1 MRRVVSLFLPHL
13 AIERLR
19 RLERSAPRPA
29 ETLRLQ
35 LPVDDEP
42 GACSVPRG
50 GGWRPGAR
58 WARAGETSR
67 SAVEAQ
73 IATTPAH
80 ARPSMRELGRRS
92 EAAEHPFGGR
102 ADASAPSARSV
113 LPSSVPTDTA
123 AIALVGKVGRREEV
137 VAACTAAIALGISV
151 GMALTHARAL
161 VADLDCRP
169 ADPDADAAL
178 LDRLARFGLRR
189 WSPVVAAT
197 PPDGLWIDLTGCA
210 HLHGGEERF
219 CRRLQAFCRRAG
231 FTARVAAADTPGSAH
246 ALARFGAADLTIVP
260 PGKIVQALAPLPVA
274 ALRLAPTA
282 ILAARRFGFDRVA
295 DLLPVARGPLARRLG
310 LPAITRLDQALG
322 ASFEPLI
329 GIEDIDAP
337 SVECR
342 LLEPIGTADAIAQV
356 MQDMLDDLATIL
368 QARRLGVRALR
379 LVGLR
384 VDGTEQIVG
393 VGTSRPTREV
403 SHLLRLLAL
412 RIERIDPGLGLEQF
426 RMVATH
432 TEHLDATALGA
443 VLAGE
448 APVRDS
454 ARLVDIVA
462 GRIGSRAI
470 YRIAPFPSHVPERAA
485 IRTDPG
491 ASPGDWPAWRRPIR
505 LLNRPEPLFAVIA
518 LLPDQPPKRFE
529 WRGRA
534 HRVVAGD
541 GPERIHGEWWRR
553 DAEMWGVRDYFRV
566 EDTDGG
572 RFWVFRRGDGV
583 DAETGDL
590 SWWLHGVFA

>member
-1 MRRVVSLFLPHL
+1 M

-29 ETLRLQ
+29 ETLSLQ
-35 LPVDDEP
+35 LPVDDDP

-67 SAVEAQ
+67 GEIEAQ
-73 IATTPAH
+73 IATMPAH
-80 ARPSMRELGRRS
+80 ARPQMRELGRRS
-92 EAAEHPFGGR
+92 EAAEHPFRTRGN
-102 ADASAPSARSV
+102 ASTLSSPSAP
-113 LPSSVPTDTA
+113 PSSVPINSA

-137 VAACTAAIALGISV
+137 LSACAAATALGISV

-161 VADLDCRP
+161 VSDLDIRP
-169 ADPDADAAL
+169 ADPGADTAL
-178 LDRLARFGLRR
+178 LDRLARFGVRR
-189 WSPVVAAT
+189 WSPIVAAT

-219 CRRLQAFCRRAG
+219 CRRLLAFCRRAG
-231 FTARVAAADTPGSAH
+231 YTARVAVADTPGGAH

-260 PGKIVQALAPLPVA
+260 SGKTAQALAPLPVA
-274 ALRLAPTA
+274 ALRLAPA
-282 ILAARRFGFDRVA
+282 ALLAARRFGFDRVA

-310 LPAITRLDQALG
+310 LPAIGRLDQAPG
-322 ASFEPLI
+322 AVFEPLI

-356 MQDMLDDLATIL
+356 MQDMLDDLATTL
-368 QARRLGVRALR
+368 QARRLGVRALC

-384 VDGTEQIVG
+384 VDGTEQMVG

-403 SHLLRLLAL
+403 SHLLRLLKL

-448 APVRDS
+448 VLVRDS
-454 ARLVDIVA
+454 ARLVDILA

-485 IRTDPG
+485 IRSDPG
-491 ASPGDWPAWRRPIR
+491 VLPGDWPAWRRPIR
-505 LLNRPEPLFAVIA
+505 LFNRPEPLFAVIA

-541 GPERIHGEWWRR
+541 GPERIHGEW
-553 DAEMWGVRDYFRV
+553 
-566 EDTDGG
+566 
-572 RFWVFRRGDGV
+572 
-583 DAETGDL
+583 
-590 SWWLHGVFA
+590 